1 MGIGFWIVKG
11 DKTSCGGSVLE
22 GTPRKEFAG
31 RYAALNGHQVSCG
44 KHPGIYHISGGHPG
58 DLVDGMPVAS
68 TLYSRS
74 TCPCRARFI
83 PSQTWAWHGPYQDE
97 PVKNSPASTSSLAAE
112 IIPDYVQEPEQNG
125 QTAKKKA
132 PPEPLHLPALIYQTK
147 RQMDDYKADDM
158 YHGDLDTL
166 TLRNHFRIDVDTVS
180 MKVNPFTLRLVN
192 PLNPYGI
199 ASPYAVPETQ
209 KLMPAVSKT
218 EAAVLMFD
226 EFRELAKLFSFQGVY
241 QKIITEMITH
251 MQRNN
256 GALYSN
262 PLFDEALK
270 EQIINDKSNASSLLK
285 IKEIIHS
292 TIDFEYGFIPLNKK
306 DRFEREISG
315 TVLPKFNRL
324 TDRTNGLVLSVHDTW
339 ATHITLESFEVRGN
353 TYKAKV
359 HYRIQDH
366 FGLDDTDV
374 LNPIYREL
382 RIFRLWFTLQR
393 WNEYGYRPFITEMN
407 ATIDIA
413 GRYGE

>member
-1 MGIGFWIVKG
+1 M
-11 DKTSCGGSVLE
+11 
-22 GTPRKEFAG
+22 
-31 RYAALNGHQVSCG
+31 
-44 KHPGIYHISGGHPG
+44 
-58 DLVDGMPVAS
+58 
-68 TLYSRS
+68 
-74 TCPCRARFI
+74 
-83 PSQTWAWHGPYQDE
+83 
-97 PVKNSPASTSSLAAE
+97 
-112 IIPDYVQEPEQNG
+112 
-125 QTAKKKA
+125 
-132 PPEPLHLPALIYQTK
+132 
-147 RQMDDYKADDM
+147 
-158 YHGDLDTL
+158 

-226 EFRELAKLFSFQGVY
+226 EFRDLAKLFSFQGVY
-241 QKIITEMITH
+241 QNIITEMITY
-251 MQRNN
+251 MQSNN

-262 PLFDEALK
+262 PLLDKALK
-270 EQIINDKSNASSLLK
+270 EQIFNDKSNASSLLK
-285 IKEIIHS
+285 IKKVIHS
-292 TIDFEYGFIPLNKK
+292 TIDFEYGFIPLNKRG
-306 DRFEREISG
+306 RFEREISG

-374 LNPIYREL
+374 LNPIYREF

-407 ATIDIA
+407 ATIEIA